1 MDEMP
6 KKGDP
11 SEKPERVPAE
21 LAKARKAAVKQL
33 IRDRPVTHQGWL
45 TLMARAGKEVPWYLK

>member
-1 MDEMP
+1 MAETP
-6 KKGDP
+6 
-11 SEKPERVPAE
+11 EKPERVPAE